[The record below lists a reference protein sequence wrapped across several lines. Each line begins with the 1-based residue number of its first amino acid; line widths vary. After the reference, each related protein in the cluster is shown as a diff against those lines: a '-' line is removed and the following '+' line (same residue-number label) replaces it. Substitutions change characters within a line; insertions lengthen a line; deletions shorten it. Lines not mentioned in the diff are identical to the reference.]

1 MSDQSPQNHYLVDS
15 NDPSNDE
22 LPPSPKPRQHTLA
35 DRLSAP
41 LVGAALL
48 LFMATG
54 LWSSVES
61 VLDGTLAFKAE
72 NLTLAS
78 FLDGKLTS
86 ELNANLAKTPLPELF
101 ASWEQRAMWRIS
113 GDSGN
118 NVRTGCKD
126 WLFLADELKL
136 FPRREQ
142 NADARAQDVI
152 SVHNALKKRNII
164 LVVAVVPDKTRIEAA
179 HLCGLNRST
188 LFEERVHKWLAQLT
202 AAGIV
207 VVDLQPALKAVV
219 NSGQQAYWRT
229 DSHWNEAGAAAGA
242 AVIAQ
247 KIISLSLALTPH
259 QDFNVTRKAATQH
272 QGDLV
277 HLAGLDKLAPEL
289 QPRTEFWEESQ
300 FIPIEKPDSPKS
312 PQDRT
317 DKDRSNHAQRPNTVL
332 IGTSFSEM
340 SNFVSFLEHDLHVR
354 IDNFA
359 INGGG
364 FSKAPQAYF
373 ASDTFKNTPPR
384 LIVWEVPER
393 VLEDNWK
400 NAEMMVG
407 GLM

>member
-1 MSDQSPQNHYLVDS
+1 
-15 NDPSNDE
+15 
-22 LPPSPKPRQHTLA
+22 
-35 DRLSAP
+35 

-126 WLFLADELKL
+126 WLFLADELRV

-142 NADARAQDVI
+142 NADARAQNVI
-152 SVHNALKKRNII
+152 AVHKALEKRGIT
-164 LVVAVVPDKTRIEAA
+164 VVIAVVPDKSRIEAA
-179 HLCGLNRST
+179 HLCGLNRSA
-188 LFEERVHKWLAQLT
+188 LFEERVHKWLTQLT
-202 AAGIV
+202 AAGVI
-207 VVDLQPALKAVV
+207 VVDLQPVLKAVV
-219 NSGQQAYWRT
+219 ISGQEAYWRT
-229 DSHWNEAGAAAGA
+229 DSHWNETGAAAGA
-242 AVIAQ
+242 ATIAQ
-247 KIISLSLALTPH
+247 KIIALDLALTPH
-259 QDFNVTRKAATQH
+259 QDFNLTRKAPVPR

-277 HLAGLDKLAPEL
+277 HLAGLDKLSPEL
-289 QPRTEFWEESQ
+289 QPRTEFLEESQ
-300 FIPIEKPDSPKS
+300 LTPDK
-312 PQDRT
+312 
-317 DKDRSNHAQRPNTVL
+317 RSTQGNTADDQPNQAQRPNTVL
-332 IGTSFSEM
+332 IGTSFSGI
-340 SNFVSFLEHDLHVR
+340 SNFAPFLEHELHVR
-354 IDNFA
+354 INNFA

-364 FSKAPQAYF
+364 FSKAAQAYF
-373 ASDTFKNTPPR
+373 ASDAFKNTPPR

-400 NAEMMVG
+400 DAEMTVG